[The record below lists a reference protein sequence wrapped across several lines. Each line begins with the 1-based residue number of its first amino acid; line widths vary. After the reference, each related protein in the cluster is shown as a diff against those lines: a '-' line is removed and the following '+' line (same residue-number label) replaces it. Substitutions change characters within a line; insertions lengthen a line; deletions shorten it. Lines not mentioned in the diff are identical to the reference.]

1 MRVEPLFIRYANGLV
16 DPTYIVQSFLESNT
30 EEKSKD
36 IALEAL
42 KSPPDLRLFQRDFK
56 NLLMDIIDNGINKQA
71 INYINNYM
79 KPSLEEFVEGGTSRA
94 GEKRHVILKSK
105 DTPWIEAIVCYN
117 LTLYIKMFGIS
128 EIKQCPVCSRFFSH
142 KGKYAK
148 YCSDICKTNGGN
160 K

>member
-1 MRVEPLFIRYANGLV
+1 MRTEPLFIRYANGLV
-16 DPTYIVQSFLESNT
+16 DPTYIIQSFLESNT
-30 EEKSKD
+30 EEKSKE
-36 IALEAL
+36 IASEAL

-56 NLLMDIIDNGINKQA
+56 NLLIDIIDNGINKQA

-94 GEKRHVILKSK
+94 GEKRHIILKAK

-148 YCSDICKTNGGN
+148 YCNDICKTNGSS

>member
-16 DPTYIVQSFLESNT
+16 EPSYIIQSFLESNFDNRSK
-30 EEKSKD
+30 EIAEK
-36 IALEAL
+36 LL
-42 KSPPDLRLFQRDFK
+42 LSPPDLKLFKKDFR
-56 NLLMDIIDNGINKQA
+56 NLLIDLIDNGINKQA

-79 KPSLEEFVEGGTSRA
+79 KPSLEELVEGGSSRA
-94 GEKRHVILKSK
+94 GEKRQIILKAE

-117 LTLYIKMFGIS
+117 LTLYIKMYGIS
-128 EIKQCPVCSRFFSH
+128 EIKLCPVCLKFFSH

-148 YCSDICKTNGGN
+148 YCSDVCKSSGS